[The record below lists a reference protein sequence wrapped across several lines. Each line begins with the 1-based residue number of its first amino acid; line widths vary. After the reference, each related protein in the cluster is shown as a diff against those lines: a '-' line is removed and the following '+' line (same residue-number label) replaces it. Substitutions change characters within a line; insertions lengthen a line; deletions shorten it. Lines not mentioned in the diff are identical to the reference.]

1 MRPVA
6 LQELKQLGDGKH
18 WSVDQPLSELETLGP
33 VKGLK

>member
-18 WSVDQPLSELETLGP
+18 WSVEHQLSELIPMLT
-33 VKGLK
+33 